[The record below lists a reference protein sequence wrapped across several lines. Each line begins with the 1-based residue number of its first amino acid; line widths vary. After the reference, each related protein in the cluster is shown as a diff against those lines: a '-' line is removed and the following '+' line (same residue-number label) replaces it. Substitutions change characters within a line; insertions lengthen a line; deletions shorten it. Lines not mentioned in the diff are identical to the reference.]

1 MPTEAEGPATPHQV
15 EIFDTTLRDGSQAEG
30 LSLTVADKLRVA
42 EQLDRLGVTYIEG
55 GWPGAHPKDREFFER
70 AASGELQLAGAKL
83 VAFGAT
89 RKAGGR
95 AETDPVMADLTSAGT
110 GVVCLVA
117 KSSPWHITETLR
129 TTTVEALDMVAD
141 SVTFLRNNGK
151 VVLVDAE
158 HFFDGFLEDPGF
170 SADFLRVVEQCGAT
184 PVLCDTN
191 GGMLPHQVEAAVGE
205 ARRITSGR
213 LGVHF
218 HNDAGCAVA
227 NSVAAVRLGA
237 DHVQGCINGYGE
249 RTGNADLTAV
259 IANLSLKLGIETI
272 GPERLA
278 LLTPVARHIAEI
290 ANLAPDP
297 HQPFVGLSA
306 FAHKAGIH
314 TSAIAR
320 APSAYSH
327 IPPEAVGNATR
338 FVVSEMSGRS
348 TVALKAGQLGI
359 DMSDDEVALVVQRLK
374 ELEHAGYHFEVADGS
389 LELMMRAATGWK
401 QSFFRL
407 ESNRVVTDL
416 REDGSFLTEARIKVF
431 VGDERIMEVAE
442 GNGPVH
448 ALDAALRKALGPH
461 HPELA
466 RIHLTDY
473 KVRVL
478 DSSTGT
484 AAVTRVLIDSTD
496 GERSWTTIGVSE
508 NVIEASWEA
517 LSDSI
522 VFGLLHTGATEHG
535 TADGA
540 SLGAWL
546 NPTTSRSWPAT
557 G

>member
-1 MPTEAEGPATPHQV
+1 MPAEVTPDGWPARV

-30 LSLTVADKLRVA
+30 LSLTVTDKLRVA
-42 EQLDRLGVTYIEG
+42 EQLDRLGVHYVEG
-55 GWPGAHPKDREFFER
+55 GWPGAHPKDKEFFER
-70 AASGELQLAGAKL
+70 AAEGYLHMADARL

-95 AETDPVMADLTSAGT
+95 AETDPVMADLLGAGT
-110 GVVCLVA
+110 GYVCLVA
-117 KSSPWHITETLR
+117 KASPWHITETLR
-129 TTTVEALDMVAD
+129 TTTTEALDMVAD

-151 VVLVDAE
+151 AVFVDAE
-158 HFFDGFLEDPGF
+158 HFFDGYLEGPVF
-170 SADFLRVVEQCGAT
+170 WRDFLGVVEECGAT

-191 GGMLPHQVEAAVGE
+191 GGMLPHQVQRAVGE
-205 ARRITSGR
+205 ARQIASGR

-218 HNDAGCAVA
+218 HNDSGCAVA
-227 NSVAAVRLGA
+227 NSVAAVLQGA

-272 GPERLA
+272 GADRLV

-290 ANLAPDP
+290 VNQAPPP
-297 HQPFVGLSA
+297 HQPFVGVSA

-320 APSAYSH
+320 APRAYSH
-327 IPPEAVGNATR
+327 VDPEAVGNSTR
-338 FVVSEMSGRS
+338 FVLSEMSGRS
-348 TVALKAGQLGI
+348 TVALKAQQLGLEMTDQEI
-359 DMSDDEVALVVQRLK
+359 AYVVDRLK
-374 ELEHAGYHFEVADGS
+374 ELEHAGYHFEVADAS
-389 LELMMRAATGWK
+389 LELLMRAATGWK

-407 ESNRVVTDL
+407 ESHRVVTDS
-416 REDGSFLTEARIKVF
+416 RDDGVFLTEARIKLY
-431 VGDERIMEVAE
+431 VGDERVMEVAE
-442 GNGPVH
+442 GNGPVN
-448 ALDAALRKALGPH
+448 ALDAALRKAVGRS

-466 RIHLTDY
+466 GIHLTDF

-478 DSSTGT
+478 ESATGT

-496 GERSWTTIGVSE
+496 GNRTWTTIGVSE

-522 VFGLLHTGATEHG
+522 VYGLLHAGATE
-535 TADGA
+535 
-540 SLGAWL
+540 
-546 NPTTSRSWPAT
+546 R
-557 G
+557 

>member
-1 MPTEAEGPATPHQV
+1 
-15 EIFDTTLRDGSQAEG
+15 
-30 LSLTVADKLRVA
+30 
-42 EQLDRLGVTYIEG
+42 
-55 GWPGAHPKDREFFER
+55 
-70 AASGELQLAGAKL
+70 
-83 VAFGAT
+83 
-89 RKAGGR
+89 
-95 AETDPVMADLTSAGT
+95 
-110 GVVCLVA
+110 
-117 KSSPWHITETLR
+117 
-129 TTTVEALDMVAD
+129 MVAD
-141 SVTFLRNNGK
+141 SVTFLRNNAK
-151 VVLVDAE
+151 TVIVDAE
-158 HFFDGFLEDPGF
+158 HFFDGYLEDPGF
-170 SADFLRVVEQCGAT
+170 SAEFLRVVGQCGAV

-191 GGMLPHQVEAAVGE
+191 GGMLPHQVELAVTAARALV
-205 ARRITSGR
+205 SGP

-218 HNDAGCAVA
+218 HNDSGCAVA
-227 NSVAAVRLGA
+227 NSVTAVLQGA

-272 GPERLA
+272 GAERLA

-290 ANLAPDP
+290 ANLAPAP

-320 APSAYSH
+320 APAAYSH
-327 IPPEAVGNATR
+327 VAPEAVGNTTR
-338 FVVSEMSGRS
+338 FVLSEMSGRS
-348 TVALKAGQLGI
+348 TVALKADQLGI
-359 DMSDDEVALVVQRLK
+359 ELTGDEVAYVVERLK
-374 ELEHAGYHFEVADGS
+374 ELEHTGYHFEVADAS
-389 LELMMRAATGWK
+389 LELLMRAATGWK

-416 REDGSFLTEARIKVF
+416 RQDGSFLTEARIKVF

-448 ALDAALRKALGPH
+448 ALDAALRKALGPR

-496 GERSWTTIGVSE
+496 GERSWTTVGVSE

-522 VFGLLHTGATEHG
+522 VFGLLHAGATEH
-535 TADGA
+535 DV
-540 SLGAWL
+540 LRRP
-546 NPTTSRSWPAT
+546 PTEVDRAR
-557 G
+557 